1 MQPISSILFP
11 VDFSPRCRGVVPLV
25 KATAKKLGSKVTLFY
40 AVQLPQ
46 GVFAAEGAYPLAFDV
61 EAILSNGRDELLR
74 FYGEAAGA
82 SAETTETATAA
93 EIGDPAVSIVEYAAV
108 KHIDL
113 IMMPTH
119 GYGKF
124 RGLLL
129 GSVTAKV
136 LHDAACPVW
145 TAAHTGDAESPTHI
159 GCKSVLCALDL
170 KSGSADLLRHAADF
184 ASRFDAQV
192 RIVHAVSEAI
202 PGAGAMTGMN
212 FLEFLMDA
220 AREEI
225 DNIQSSVGTRF
236 DVCLSAMPVAHWV
249 RQTACHHAAD
259 LVVIGRGRL
268 QGALG
273 RLRTNAYNIIR
284 EAPCPVLSF

>member
-11 VDFSPRCRGVVPLV
+11 VDFSPRCSAVVPLI
-25 KATAKKLGSKVTLFY
+25 KATAKKLDSKVTLFY
-40 AVQLPQ
+40 AIQLPQ
-46 GVFAAEGAYPLAFDV
+46 GLFALEHAHPFTIDV
-61 EAILSNGRDELLR
+61 EAMLSNGREELLR
-74 FYGEAAGA
+74 FYVEAAGA
-82 SAETTETATAA
+82 SEETVETAA
-93 EIGDPAVSIVEYAAV
+93 EIGDPALSIVEYAGDN
-108 KHIDL
+108 HIDL

-119 GYGKF
+119 GYGRF
-124 RGLLL
+124 RGMLL

-145 TAAHTGDAESPTHI
+145 TATHTEDTESPAHA

-184 ASRFDAQV
+184 AARFDARV
-192 RIVHAVSEAI
+192 RIVHAVSEAL
-202 PGAGAMTGMN
+202 PGAGAMAGTN
-212 FLEFLMDA
+212 FLGFLTDA

-225 DNIQSSVGTRF
+225 DSIQASVGTRF
-236 DVCLSAMPVAHWV
+236 DVCLSARPVADWV
-249 RQTACHHAAD
+249 RETAYHHAAD

-273 RLRTNAYNIIR
+273 RLRTNAYSIIR